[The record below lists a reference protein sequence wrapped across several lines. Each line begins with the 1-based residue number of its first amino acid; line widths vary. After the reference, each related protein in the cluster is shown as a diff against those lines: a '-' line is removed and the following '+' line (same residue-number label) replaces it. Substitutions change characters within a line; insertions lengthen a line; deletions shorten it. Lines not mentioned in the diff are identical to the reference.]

1 MRRTAIILCLL
12 LAACGGHRVVSVP
25 TPVPCVRADQ
35 LPEAPG
41 SVKPDLTG
49 DARRDVPV
57 LAVAVLQWR
66 DYAGKLRALL
76 EGCKQ

>member
-1 MRRTAIILCLL
+1 MKRLAIAACLL
-12 LAACGGHRVVSVP
+12 LAACGERVVSVP
-25 TPVPCVRADQ
+25 TPVACVSAEQ
-35 LPEAPG
+35 IPPSPG
-41 SVKPDLTG
+41 SVKHDLTG

-76 EGCKQ
+76 EGCKG